1 MSFGLIS
8 CRSCRPRTN
17 SISERGTIARRLW
30 RRSLFTALLATGTWA
45 APSVRG
51 ADIWVSSMADAGA
64 GSLRDAIELAN
75 LNPTGADT
83 IRFDNSLL
91 GQTITVQSMLPMIS
105 KGSGGS
111 LNIVGLGSDQ
121 LVISGQNQ
129 SRVFWVE
136 SGNVTIENVKIA
148 DGLAN
153 GGSGAMTG
161 RGGGG
166 GGGLGAG
173 GAVFVNSTGSVT
185 MRNVRLA
192 NNSAQGGH
200 GGEFGGVMERGG
212 GGGGGLGGNGGA
224 AGYFG
229 GGGGG
234 GLLGA
239 GGSGDDGGGGGGG
252 TTQAGGNSIGSSGGT
267 GGGSEGGNGGT
278 AFSAGTPGQTF
289 GGGGGG
295 GEFADGGAGGD
306 FGGGGGGGEFQKG
319 GNGGFGGGGG
329 GAAYHG
335 MMAGQGGFGA
345 GDGGQEYTGG
355 DGGDGLG
362 GAVFVRQGGTIT
374 FENVVFT
381 DGAVAAGSGGMGYF
395 FSGTDGTAAS
405 SNVYAMEGASVNFA
419 MSSNSN
425 LQLDGQDFTFD
436 QLSLDGDGTIET
448 TGDIT
453 IQHGVT
459 VNSGTFRVNSN
470 TTTDVTV
477 NSNGTLGGSGTIIGA
492 LILNGTLA
500 PGNSIGTLNVNGN
513 ATFSAGS
520 TTTIEINDAGTV
532 SGVNNDSIVVNGNVI
547 IQGGTVN
554 VVSAPGNYING
565 SIYTFLTGNSVTGT
579 FDSIVD
585 DLAFFDAS
593 LIYGLNSV
601 SFELIANMS
610 DFSMVA
616 ATENQLSVAQFIDA
630 NSSSPPSD
638 LQSIIDA
645 MTPMTNQQ
653 VQQSLDQMSGSIYP
667 TLPTAG
673 LQHTT
678 YYISQLSTHIKNL
691 MAPSDSTSGSLTMK
705 GPVDELRTDGW
716 ISGYGLGG
724 QADSDGNAD
733 GFRYGIGGTQVG
745 VQTMWQPGHAWGL
758 WSNMAWSN
766 LRGRQLNESAN
777 IENYHFGTYLS
788 GRDEAH
794 YYLVLGGIG
803 YDHAEVQRHV
813 QIGNVSG
820 SPRSTLDGWQANSYI
835 ERGLSVD
842 VGTWAFQPYTG
853 LQYAYLRQAGAKE
866 SGGGAFN
873 LATTGI
879 DANSLRS
886 SLGGRFS
893 KSMTT
898 GSGLLLTPE
907 FRSAWFH
914 EFLDTNYLIGAQF
927 SGLPGAGFTVRGVD
941 LGRDWAST
949 GAGFS
954 LGAGRGARLFAGY
967 DAQYN
972 SQQVLHVG
980 SGGLE
985 LLY

>member
-1 MSFGLIS
+1 
-8 CRSCRPRTN
+8 
-17 SISERGTIARRLW
+17 
-30 RRSLFTALLATGTWA
+30 
-45 APSVRG
+45 
-51 ADIWVSSMADAGA
+51 
-64 GSLRDAIELAN
+64 
-75 LNPTGADT
+75 
-83 IRFDNSLL
+83 
-91 GQTITVQSMLPMIS
+91 
-105 KGSGGS
+105 
-111 LNIVGLGSDQ
+111 
-121 LVISGQNQ
+121 
-129 SRVFWVE
+129 
-136 SGNVTIENVKIA
+136 
-148 DGLAN
+148 
-153 GGSGAMTG
+153 
-161 RGGGG
+161 
-166 GGGLGAG
+166 
-173 GAVFVNSTGSVT
+173 
-185 MRNVRLA
+185 
-192 NNSAQGGH
+192 
-200 GGEFGGVMERGG
+200 
-212 GGGGGLGGNGGA
+212 
-224 AGYFG
+224 
-229 GGGGG
+229 
-234 GLLGA
+234 
-239 GGSGDDGGGGGGG
+239 
-252 TTQAGGNSIGSSGGT
+252 
-267 GGGSEGGNGGT
+267 
-278 AFSAGTPGQTF
+278 
-289 GGGGGG
+289 
-295 GEFADGGAGGD
+295 
-306 FGGGGGGGEFQKG
+306 
-319 GNGGFGGGGG
+319 
-329 GAAYHG
+329 
-335 MMAGQGGFGA
+335 
-345 GDGGQEYTGG
+345 
-355 DGGDGLG
+355 
-362 GAVFVRQGGTIT
+362 
-374 FENVVFT
+374 
-381 DGAVAAGSGGMGYF
+381 
-395 FSGTDGTAAS
+395 
-405 SNVYAMEGASVNFA
+405 MEGASVNFA
-419 MSSNSN
+419 MSGNTN

-436 QLSLDGDGTIET
+436 QLSLDGEGTVET

-453 IQHGVT
+453 VQHGVT

-470 TTTDVTV
+470 TTTNVTV
-477 NSNGTLGGSGTIIGA
+477 NSNGTLGGSGTIIGE
-492 LILNGTLA
+492 LLLNGTLA

-532 SGVNNDSIVVNGNVI
+532 SGVNNDSIVVNGNVN

-554 VVSAPGNYING
+554 VVSAPGNYTSG
-565 SIYTFLTGNSVTGT
+565 SVYTFLTGNSVTGS

-610 DFSMVA
+610 DFSTVA

-653 VQQSLDQMSGSIYP
+653 VQQSLDQMGGSIYA
-667 TLPTAG
+667 TLPTAN

-678 YYISQLSTHIKNL
+678 YYISQLSSHIKNL
-691 MAPSDSTSGSLTMK
+691 MAPSGSSDGSYSMR

-733 GFRYGIGGTQVG
+733 GFRYGIGGTQIG
-745 VQTMWQPGHAWGL
+745 VQRMWQPGHAWGL

-777 IENYHFGTYLS
+777 VENYHFGTYLS
-788 GRDEAH
+788 GRDDAH

-820 SPRSTLDGWQANSYI
+820 SPRSTLDGWQANSYF
-835 ERGLSVD
+835 ERGLSLD
-842 VGTWAFQPYTG
+842 VGGWVFQPYTG

-866 SGGGAFN
+866 SGGGVFN

-879 DANSLRS
+879 DAHSLRS

-893 KSMTT
+893 KSVIT
-898 GSGLLLTPE
+898 GRGLFLTPE
-907 FRSAWFH
+907 FRTAWFH
-914 EFLDTNYLIGAQF
+914 EFLDTNYLIGAQW
-927 SGLPGAGFTVRGVD
+927 SGLPGAGFAVRGVD

>member
-8 CRSCRPRTN
+8 CRSCRPRAN

-30 RRSLFTALLATGTWA
+30 RRSLFAALLTTGTWV
-45 APSVRG
+45 APSVHG

-64 GSLRDAIELAN
+64 GSLRDAIEQAN
-75 LNPTGADT
+75 LNPTGTDT
-83 IRFDNSLL
+83 IRFDSSLM

-105 KGSGGS
+105 KGTGGS

-121 LVISGQNQ
+121 LVISGHNQ
-129 SRVFWVE
+129 TRVFWVE
-136 SGNVTIENVKIA
+136 SGNVTFEDVKIA
-148 DGLAN
+148 DGLAKGGN
-153 GGSGAMTG
+153 GATTG

-192 NNSAQGGH
+192 NNSAQGGQ
-200 GGEFGGVMERGG
+200 GGEYSSLILRGG
-212 GGGGGLGGNGGA
+212 GGGGGLGGDGGA
-224 AGYFG
+224 AGNGG

-234 GLLGA
+234 GLLGT
-239 GGSGDDGGGGGGG
+239 GGSGDYGGGGGGG
-252 TTQAGGNSIGSSGGT
+252 ASQAGGNSSGFGGGT
-267 GGGSEGGNGGT
+267 GGGSEGGDGGND
-278 AFSAGTPGQTF
+278 FSVGSSGQTF

-295 GEFADGGAGGD
+295 GEYAEGGDGGD
-306 FGGGGGGGEFQKG
+306 FGGGGGGGRYEKG

-329 GAAYHG
+329 GAAYLG
-335 MMAGQGGFGA
+335 MMGGQGGFGA
-345 GDGGQEYTGG
+345 GDGGDEYEGG

-374 FENVVFT
+374 FENVLFT
-381 DGAVAAGSGGMGYF
+381 DGSVEAGSGGMGYNTIG
-395 FSGTDGTAAS
+395 SDGTAAS
-405 SNVYAMEGASVNFA
+405 SSVYAMEGASVNFA
-419 MSSNSN
+419 MSGNTN

-436 QLSLDGDGTIET
+436 QLSLDGEGTVET

-453 IQHGVT
+453 VQHGVT

-470 TTTDVTV
+470 TTTNVTV
-477 NSNGTLGGSGTIIGA
+477 NSNGTLGGSGTIIGE
-492 LILNGTLA
+492 LLLNGTLA

-532 SGVNNDSIVVNGNVI
+532 SGVNNDSIVVNGNVN

-554 VVSAPGNYING
+554 VVSAPGNYTSG
-565 SIYTFLTGNSVTGT
+565 SVYTFLTGNSVTGS

-610 DFSMVA
+610 DFSTVA

-653 VQQSLDQMSGSIYP
+653 VQQSLDQMGGSIYA
-667 TLPTAG
+667 TLPTAN

-678 YYISQLSTHIKNL
+678 YYISQLSSHIKNL
-691 MAPSDSTSGSLTMK
+691 MAPSGSSDGSYSMR

-733 GFRYGIGGTQVG
+733 GFRYGIGGTQIG
-745 VQTMWQPGHAWGL
+745 VQRMWQPGHAWGL

-777 IENYHFGTYLS
+777 VENYHFGTYLS
-788 GRDEAH
+788 GRDDAH

-820 SPRSTLDGWQANSYI
+820 SPRSTLDGWQANSYF
-835 ERGLSVD
+835 ERGLSLD
-842 VGTWAFQPYTG
+842 VGGWVFQPYTG

-866 SGGGAFN
+866 SGGGVFN

-879 DANSLRS
+879 DAHSLRS

-893 KSMTT
+893 KSVIT
-898 GSGLLLTPE
+898 GRGLFLTPE
-907 FRSAWFH
+907 FRTAWFH
-914 EFLDTNYLIGAQF
+914 EFLDTNYLIGAQW
-927 SGLPGAGFTVRGVD
+927 SGLPGAGFAVRGVD